1 MKKFTATVL
10 TALCTLG
17 VLATSVG
24 GQPAQAQGS
33 SSALDRIK
41 ASGVLRVG
49 TKTDYR
55 PFGFLDPTGSIV
67 GLEPDMAADLAR
79 RLNVKLELVPVLTS
93 NRIEFLQQGR
103 IDVMIATLSINE
115 QRRKVV
121 GYIEPFYYAGG
132 TSLIV
137 RKSAGMTR
145 WEDVRNQKICGV
157 QGAYYNRPLAQKF
170 GAQIVAFPSSAEAEN
185 ALLSGSCIGFVED
198 STLLG
203 AILASGDPKWAGFEL
218 PLPVPDLTPWGIA
231 VKLENLG
238 SDLGEFMRQTVTDWH
253 RSGFLIGLEAKWQ
266 LPATEFL
273 QQEQAKAKATGAH

>member
-1 MKKFTATVL
+1 MKTFYAIVL
-10 TALCTLG
+10 SALCTLG
-17 VLATSVG
+17 ALGASA
-24 GQPAQAQGS
+24 PAQAQS
-33 SSALDRIK
+33 SVLERIK
-41 ASGVLRVG
+41 SSGVLRVG

-55 PFGFLDPTGSIV
+55 PFGFLDPAGNIV
-67 GLEPDMAADLAR
+67 GLEPDMAADLAK
-79 RLNVKLELVPVLTS
+79 RLNVRLELVPVLTS

-121 GYIEPFYYAGG
+121 GYVEPFYYAGG
-132 TSLIV
+132 TSLLV

-170 GAQIVAFPSSAEAEN
+170 GANIVAFPSSAEAEN
-185 ALLSGSCIGFVED
+185 ALLTGACIGYVED

-203 AILASGDPKWAGFEL
+203 AMLASGDPQWAAFES
-218 PLPVPDLTPWGIA
+218 PLPVQDLTPWGVA
-231 VKLENLG
+231 VKLDALE
-238 SDLGEFMRQTVTDWH
+238 SDWGAFMRETVRDWH
-253 RSGFLIGLEAKWQ
+253 RTGFLIALEQKWK

-273 QQEQAKAKATGAH
+273 RQAQANAR